1 MIPIS
6 QPLIGEM
13 EEKLV
18 LEVLRSGHLV
28 QGPMVDAFEEMIRD
42 VVGTRNAVAV
52 NNGTSALIAS
62 LLAHGIGAGRRGDHV
77 AVHLRRHA
85 QRDPA
90 RRARHL
96 GSSTSAR
103 TSTWIRNSSG
113 ARSAQPRGRCSRCT
127 CTAVRP
133 TCTRI
138 GSIIRGTGIVLVEDA
153 AQAIGAMQDDRPAG
167 SFGTGCFSFY
177 ATKNIT
183 TGEGGAVTTDDDDVA
198 VAVRIIRNQ
207 GQCAQYEYE
216 RPGFNFRMAEL
227 QAALGVAQL
236 SRLPDVLEARRA
248 NAHALAEGL
257 AGIEGLIP
265 PSEPPGRRHVFHQ
278 FTVRVTRDARMT
290 RDALVDFL
298 RAREVGCAI
307 YYPRPVFDYDCF
319 RRDPRV
325 GAPRTPVADRLS
337 DEVLS
342 LPVHPQVREEDLDR
356 IVETVREALA

>member
-28 QGPMVDAFEEMIRD
+28 QGPMVEAFEEAIRD

-62 LLAHGIGAGRRGDHV
+62 LLAYGIGPGDEVITSPFTFV
-77 AVHLRRHA
+77 ATLNAILLIGATPRFVDIGSDFNMDPELLGSAIGPATRAVLPVHLYGCLA
-85 QRDPA
+85 DMQR
-90 RRARHL
+90 
-96 GSSTSAR
+96 
-103 TSTWIRNSSG
+103 IE
-113 ARSAQPRGRCSRCT
+113 
-127 CTAVRP
+127 
-133 TCTRI
+133 
-138 GSIIRGTGIVLVEDA
+138 SIIRGTGIVLVEDA
-153 AQAIGAMQDDRPAG
+153 AQAIGAVHNDRPAG

-198 VAVRIIRNQ
+198 AAVRIIRNQ

-248 NAHALAEGL
+248 NAHALAKGL

-265 PSEPPGRRHVFHQ
+265 PSEPQGRRHVFHQ

-307 YYPRPVFDYDCF
+307 YYPRPVFDYECF
-319 RRDPRV
+319 RGDPRI

-337 DEVLS
+337 GEVLS
-342 LPVHPQVREEDLDR
+342 LPVHPQLRDVDLER

>member
-1 MIPIS
+1 VIPIS

-28 QGPMVDAFEEMIRD
+28 QGPMVEAFEETIRD

-62 LLAHGIGAGRRGDHV
+62 LLAYGIGPGDEVITSPFTFV
-77 AVHLRRHA
+77 ATLNAILLIGATPRFVDIGSDFNMDPELLGSAIGPATRAVLPVHLYGCPA
-85 QRDPA
+85 DMQR
-90 RRARHL
+90 
-96 GSSTSAR
+96 
-103 TSTWIRNSSG
+103 IE
-113 ARSAQPRGRCSRCT
+113 
-127 CTAVRP
+127 
-133 TCTRI
+133 
-138 GSIIRGTGIVLVEDA
+138 SIIRGTGIVLVEDA
-153 AQAIGAMQDDRPAG
+153 AQAIGAMHNDRPAG

-177 ATKNIT
+177 ATKNLT
-183 TGEGGAVTTDDDDVA
+183 TGEGGAVTTDDDEVA
-198 VAVRIIRNQ
+198 AAVRMIRNQ
-207 GQCAQYEYE
+207 GQRAQYEYE

-236 SRLPDVLEARRA
+236 TRLPDVLEARRA
-248 NAHALAEGL
+248 NAHSLAEGL

-265 PSEPPGRRHVFHQ
+265 PSEPRGRRHVFHQ

-290 RDALVDFL
+290 RDDLLGFL
-298 RAREVGCAI
+298 RARGVGCAV

-319 RRDPRV
+319 RCDPRV

-337 DEVLS
+337 GEVLS
-342 LPVHPQVREEDLDR
+342 LPVHPLLGDEDLER
-356 IVETVREALA
+356 IVESVREALA

>member
-1 MIPIS
+1 
-6 QPLIGEM
+6 
-13 EEKLV
+13 
-18 LEVLRSGHLV
+18 
-28 QGPMVDAFEEMIRD
+28 MIRD

-62 LLAHGIGAGRRGDHV
+62 LLAYGIGPGDEVITSPFTFV
-77 AVHLRRHA
+77 ATLNAILLIGATPRFVDIGSDFNIDPELLGSAIGPATRAVLPVHLYGC
-85 QRDPA
+85 PA
-90 RRARHL
+90 DM
-96 GSSTSAR
+96 
-103 TSTWIRNSSG
+103 
-113 ARSAQPRGRCSRCT
+113 PR
-127 CTAVRP
+127 
-133 TCTRI
+133 I
-138 GSIIRGTGIVLVEDA
+138 ESIIRGTGIVLVEDA
-153 AQAIGAMQDDRPAG
+153 AQAIGAMHNDRPAG

-198 VAVRIIRNQ
+198 AAVRIIRNQ

-248 NAHALAEGL
+248 NAHALAKGL

-278 FTVRVTRDARMT
+278 FTVRVTRNARMT

-342 LPVHPQVREEDLDR
+342 LPVHPQVRDEDLER
-356 IVETVREALA
+356 IVETVRAALA

>member
-28 QGPMVDAFEEMIRD
+28 QGPMVEAFEETIGE
-42 VVGTRNAVAV
+42 VVGTRNAMAV

-62 LLAHGIGAGRRGDHV
+62 LLAHGIGAGDEVVTSPFTFV
-77 AVHLRRHA
+77 ATLNAILLVGATPRFVDIGSDFNMDPELLGSAIGPATRAVLPVHLYGC
-85 QRDPA
+85 PA
-90 RRARHL
+90 DMQTIE
-96 GSSTSAR
+96 S
-103 TSTWIRNSSG
+103 
-113 ARSAQPRGRCSRCT
+113 
-127 CTAVRP
+127 V
-133 TCTRI
+133 
-138 GSIIRGTGIVLVEDA
+138 IRGTGIVLVEDA
-153 AQAIGAMQDDRPAG
+153 AQAIGAMHNDRPAG

-183 TGEGGAVTTDDDDVA
+183 TGEGGAVTADDDDVA
-198 VAVRIIRNQ
+198 AAVRIIRNQ
-207 GQCAQYEYE
+207 GQRAQYEYE
-216 RPGFNFRMAEL
+216 RPGFNFRMTEL

-236 SRLPDVLEARRA
+236 TRLPDVIEARRA
-248 NAHALAEGL
+248 NAQTLAEGL
-257 AGIEGLIP
+257 SGIEGLIP
-265 PSEPPGRRHVFHQ
+265 PSEPRGRRHVFHQ
-278 FTVRVTRDARMT
+278 FTVRVTQDARMT

-325 GAPRTPVADRLS
+325 GAPRTPEADRFS

-342 LPVHPQVREEDLDR
+342 LPVHPQVRDEDLER
-356 IVETVREALA
+356 IVETVRAALA